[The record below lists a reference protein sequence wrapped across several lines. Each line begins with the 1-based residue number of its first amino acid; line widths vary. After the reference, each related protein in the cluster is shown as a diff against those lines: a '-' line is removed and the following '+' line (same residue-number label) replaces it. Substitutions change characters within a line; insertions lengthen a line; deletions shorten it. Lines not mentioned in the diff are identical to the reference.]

1 MDRDWLEAQ
10 LAAGRSIESIGREVG
25 KHPSTVGYWLKKHGL
40 RSQHAE
46 RHAARG
52 GLSREALEPLVLQGF
67 SLRTIAARLDV
78 SYATVQHWVR
88 RYELTTVRAAR
99 LKATAAAR
107 LAGDATIELTCPQ
120 HGPTMFIRK
129 SDGGFRC
136 RRCRSD
142 AVLKRRRHVKAVL
155 VEEAGGRCALCG
167 YDRSSAALQFHHLEP
182 TVKEFTIAHR
192 GVTRSLAAA
201 RAEAQKCVLLCANCH
216 AEVEVGEAT
225 LRQHAADNG
234 MDGSARP
241 G

>member
-1 MDRDWLEAQ
+1 MDRDWLAAQ
-10 LAAGRSIESIGREVG
+10 LAAGRSIESIAREVG
-25 KHPSTVGYWLKKHGL
+25 KHPSTVSYWVKKHGL

-46 RHAARG
+46 RHAACG
-52 GLSREALEPLVLQGF
+52 GLARETLEPLVLQGW
-67 SLRTIAARLDV
+67 SLRAIAERLEV

-99 LKATAAAR
+99 LKATAGAR
-107 LAGDATIELTCPQ
+107 LAGDASIELICPE
-120 HGPTMFIRK
+120 HGLTMFIRK

-136 RRCRSD
+136 RRCRSA

-182 TVKEFTIAHR
+182 TAKEFTIAHR

-201 RAEAQKCVLLCANCH
+201 RAEARKCVLLCANCH
-216 AEVEVGEAT
+216 AEVEVGVAT
-225 LRQHAADNG
+225 LRQSAADKG
-234 MDGSARP
+234 KDGFVRP

>member
-1 MDRDWLEAQ
+1 MEEDWLEAQ
-10 LAAGRSIESIGREVG
+10 LTAGRSIESIAREVG
-25 KHPSTVGYWLKKHGL
+25 KHPSTVAYHARKHGL

-52 GLSREALEPLVLQGF
+52 GLAREALEPLVLEGR
-67 SLRTIAARLDV
+67 SLRAIAGHLDV
-78 SYATVQHWVR
+78 SYATVKHWVR

-120 HGPTMFIRK
+120 HGRTIFIRK

-136 RRCRSD
+136 RQCRSD

-155 VEEAGGRCALCG
+155 VEEAGGRCAVCG
-167 YDRSSAALQFHHLEP
+167 YDRFSAALQFHHLEP
-182 TVKEFTIAHR
+182 NAKEFTIAHR

-201 RAEAQKCVLLCANCH
+201 RAEAGKCVLLCANCH
-216 AEVEVGEAT
+216 AEVEVGVAT
-225 LRQHAADNG
+225 LRHSAADKG
-234 MDGSARP
+234 MDGSLRP

>member
-1 MDRDWLEAQ
+1 MDPEWLAAQ
-10 LAAGRSIESIGREVG
+10 LTAGRSIESIAREVG
-25 KHPSTVGYWLKKHGL
+25 KHPSTVAYHVKKHGL

-52 GLSREALEPLVLQGF
+52 GLARETLEPLVLEGC
-67 SLRTIAARLDV
+67 SLRTIAERLGV

-99 LKATAAAR
+99 LEATAGAR
-107 LAGDATIELTCPQ
+107 LAGEVEIELTCPQ
-120 HGPTMFIRK
+120 HGRTLFIRK
-129 SDGGFRC
+129 ADGGFRC
-136 RRCRSD
+136 RQCRSD

-182 TVKEFTIAHR
+182 TAKAFTIAHR

-201 RAEAQKCVLLCANCH
+201 RAEARKCVLLCANCH
-216 AEVEVGEAT
+216 AEVEVGVAT
-225 LRQHAADNG
+225 LGRHSADNG
-234 MDGSARP
+234 TDGSTRP